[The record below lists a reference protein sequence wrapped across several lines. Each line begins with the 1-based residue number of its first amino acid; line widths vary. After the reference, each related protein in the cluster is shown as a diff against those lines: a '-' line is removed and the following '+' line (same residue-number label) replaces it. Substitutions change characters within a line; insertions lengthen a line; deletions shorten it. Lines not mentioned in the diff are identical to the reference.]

1 MELRDFDQIAFAIIS
16 IRRAMAHWRAA
27 ATIALTL
34 CEIEEATPLW
44 RSARFGHLR
53 PPPSLRGAM
62 CGCRLGDAAKSKRG
76 RPAGRAAV
84 ASDLQLC
91 IQAEACWPTANCFP
105 SSRPT
110 PSRNTHLADVA
121 SRGSPTSQSQQ
132 GLTRRSPQARTW
144 SLSLRRK
151 PLSFGSGMPQI
162 RSLPGP
168 VMRTKLA

>member
-1 MELRDFDQIAFAIIS
+1 MELPDFDQIPFAIIS
-16 IRRAMAHWRAA
+16 TRRAIAHWRTA
-27 ATIALTL
+27 ATIALAL

-53 PPPSLRGAM
+53 PPPFAEPCAVAGLDM
-62 CGCRLGDAAKSKRG
+62 QAKSKRG

-91 IQAEACWPTANCFP
+91 TQAEARWPTANCFP

-151 PLSFGSGMPQI
+151 PLSFGCGMPQI
-162 RSLPGP
+162 PSLPGP